1 MDLKKYTKDDLI
13 WIIKRLFTQPI
24 GSIQLSR
31 AVSDLE
37 FEKEKQRLA
46 ETDKYAHISDDKRR
60 QCIDLLKR
68 YDGWRL
74 IDIPIDVLKKADRLM
89 REAQDADAKWSKL
102 MGFKP

>member
-13 WIIKRLFTQPI
+13 WIINRLCPTPL
-24 GSIQLSR
+24 GGTQLSR

-37 FEKEKQRLA
+37 FEKENQRLA
-46 ETDKYAHISDDKRR
+46 EADKNAHIAYDKR
-60 QCIDLLKR
+60 QQYLDLLKP

-74 IDIPIDVLKKADRLM
+74 IDIPLDVLEKADRLM
-89 REAQDADAKWSKL
+89 REAQDADAKWNKL